1 MNLQSVIEFKTGN
14 LRKAEA
20 VLREADREPNS
31 SFAVRKNLAALLIT
45 QGRMREALPFAKKAN
60 EESKSNLKILQL
72 YINCLL
78 DLGMS
83 EEAHEV
89 TLKGKELYPEDKT
102 VLVSYASSLRSLMR
116 NEEAEIE
123 IVRLIEK
130 FPDEPVIR
138 RIKADLLGDKS
149 TKLALPH
156 YEKAHQLAIDV
167 RKKEDPAIMWNM
179 SLHLLRARE
188 LKKGWECWE
197 QGFHPVVGT
206 MGRNLPKRITDLD
219 RADSEGK
226 AIDPE
231 KWTIICSEQGIGDQV
246 LFMHSMHEF
255 IEEFKKII
263 FICERRM
270 HPIIKRSFPQLVVGC
285 AGITYDWAHTNV
297 KKNGYIPLGSLPRR
311 HRHSLEQ
318 YKDNKKPYLIA
329 NKDQFHKTRNFLK
342 KTANGRPIIGISW
355 KGGYW
360 QIQRKSK
367 ALDITNWL
375 PIFSKNAL
383 FVNLQYG
390 NIEKNLNI

>member
-1 MNLQSVIEFKTGN
+1 MPPKRKSKKKSLASSTSNTAKQKAGQESRSSKKTKGGLKEELSGSQVIQRFEKLCSEERFDEAKEYLNSLRNIQRWQYLNLQSVIEFKTGN

-123 IVRLIEK
+123 IDRLIEK

-167 RKKEDPAIMWNM
+167 RKRPCDYVEYEFTFA
-179 SLHLLRARE
+179 ARE
-188 LKKGWECWE
+188 
-197 QGFHPVVGT
+197 
-206 MGRNLPKRITDLD
+206 
-219 RADSEGK
+219 RA
-226 AIDPE
+226 
-231 KWTIICSEQGIGDQV
+231 
-246 LFMHSMHEF
+246 
-255 IEEFKKII
+255 
-263 FICERRM
+263 
-270 HPIIKRSFPQLVVGC
+270 
-285 AGITYDWAHTNV
+285 
-297 KKNGYIPLGSLPRR
+297 
-311 HRHSLEQ
+311 
-318 YKDNKKPYLIA
+318 
-329 NKDQFHKTRNFLK
+329 
-342 KTANGRPIIGISW
+342 
-355 KGGYW
+355 
-360 QIQRKSK
+360 
-367 ALDITNWL
+367 
-375 PIFSKNAL
+375 
-383 FVNLQYG
+383 
-390 NIEKNLNI
+390 